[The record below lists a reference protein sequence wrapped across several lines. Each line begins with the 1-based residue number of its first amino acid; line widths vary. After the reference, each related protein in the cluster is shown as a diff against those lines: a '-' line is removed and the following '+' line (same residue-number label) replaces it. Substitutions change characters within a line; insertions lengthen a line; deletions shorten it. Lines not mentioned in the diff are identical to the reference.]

1 MSCLHQC
8 GLVLPHCTV
17 PHDAVHNHAPVVICE
32 WKFSSLVTI
41 LMMQLIATSS
51 ALNDVDMALIAG
63 VWSKV
68 ACIVVLVLNATFVVV
83 ARIHHNG

>member
-1 MSCLHQC
+1 
-8 GLVLPHCTV
+8 
-17 PHDAVHNHAPVVICE
+17 
-32 WKFSSLVTI
+32 
-41 LMMQLIATSS
+41 MMQLIATSS